1 MRWSVLFS
9 GWLIRQRKVE
19 ELRTTELTYLPPIDM
34 KVTDFKTIIMYLEHL
49 QALANSINMKYVN
62 ITLNVELLS
71 MPLKLFDNIHWNLIM
86 LLYTNVVMETFTL
99 WK

>member
-1 MRWSVLFS
+1 MFS

-71 MPLKLFDNIHWNLIM
+71 MPLRLFDNIH
-86 LLYTNVVMETFTL
+86 
-99 WK
+99 